1 MKKSSVLQ
9 SSDIDSMYSS
19 SLMSISNMSIEFRIL
34 MPVKYCLLNLK
45 MRLACH
51 HSV

>member
-9 SSDIDSMYSS
+9 SSDIDSMYSF

-34 MPVKYCLLNLK
+34 MLYEYD
-45 MRLACH
+45 AC
-51 HSV
+51 